1 MRIALT
7 SVPAHGHINPTLPM
21 VRELTQRG
29 HSVLYATNERM
40 RETVEAAGAELVP
53 LPGEMPTNP
62 RELTPGGNRGN
73 LLPRRPRRQA
83 RIDLGRTLGDFHVG
97 GSLYAASRRYD
108 DLGNARRMSG
118 YALADLRVAWRISP
132 AWHLRL
138 SLNNVLD
145 RRYES
150 AMYYNQAGRNYLLSL
165 SYRPAR

>member
-1 MRIALT
+1 LRGTRDWGHWSVHAYETRLDDMIAFDAAIFGPSNIDSARIRGLEA
-7 SVPAHGHINPTLPM
+7 SIDGRSAAWDWRISATLM
-21 VRELTQRG
+21 D
-29 HSVLYATNERM
+29 
-40 RETVEAAGAELVP
+40 
-53 LPGEMPTNP
+53 P

-132 AWHLRL
+132 
-138 SLNNVLD
+138 
-145 RRYES
+145 
-150 AMYYNQAGRNYLLSL
+150 
-165 SYRPAR
+165 